1 MVPFKEPF
9 SSERSRKWLGW
20 PVVSIYYYAKKN
32 NILNISIHSWY
43 KYCKLLGLSK
53 RIPRCLKKRR
63 LGVRASFPHQFW
75 HADVTVFKTLDNVKA
90 YIYLIV
96 DNFSRAILAWDV
108 SLNLSAS
115 IRLDSTK
122 DVYNRFILNSGNNFN
137 NANDDNDVH
146 LIVDG
151 GSENNNSVVDEYI
164 STVSIKK
171 LIAQK
176 DIVFSNSLVES
187 VNKIIKYR
195 SLFLHNI
202 PNIDALKKHLDE
214 FIPVY
219 NNVRPHV
226 SLNGFTPNE
235 VLTGFNPDN
244 TEHLKAMN
252 IKSYNRVS
260 HKNSPVSCT
269 VCS

>member
-1 MVPFKEPF
+1 
-9 SSERSRKWLGW
+9 
-20 PVVSIYYYAKKN
+20 
-32 NILNISIHSWY
+32 
-43 KYCKLLGLSK
+43 
-53 RIPRCLKKRR
+53 
-63 LGVRASFPHQFW
+63 
-75 HADVTVFKTLDNVKA
+75 
-90 YIYLIV
+90 
-96 DNFSRAILAWDV
+96 
-108 SLNLSAS
+108 
-115 IRLDSTK
+115 
-122 DVYNRFILNSGNNFN
+122 
-137 NANDDNDVH
+137 
-146 LIVDG
+146 
-151 GSENNNSVVDEYI
+151 
-164 STVSIKK
+164 VSIKK

-235 VLTGFNPDN
+235 VLTEFNPDN
-244 TEHLKAMN
+244 TEHLKSMN
-252 IKSYNRVS
+252 IKSDIKVS
-260 HKNSPVSCT
+260 YQNSSVSCT